1 MSVLLSRSL
10 VSVLSS
16 AVNLVAG
23 AGGYR
28 LLAFVA
34 FGIVGRLAWVSAY
47 LGLGYVAAS
56 GLELEP
62 AADFLRSLTGLL
74 VALALL
80 GGARF
85 AVRRRRLA

>member
-1 MSVLLSRSL
+1 VLLSRSL

-28 LLAFVA
+28 LLAFVG
-34 FGIVGRLAWVSAY
+34 FGVIGRLAWTSAY

-62 AADFLRSLTGLL
+62 AADFLRSLTGFL

-80 GGARF
+80 GGAGF
-85 AVRRRRLA
+85 ALRRRRLA